1 MLQLK
6 LMHIRR
12 LNLRH
17 FRTYEHLELDL
28 PAKPVLLLGANA
40 QGKTSLLEA
49 IAYLALGRSPLTHRD
64 HHLIRWDAVESAM
77 PFAHLQAQVAHP
89 QREERLEIALEW
101 RRLSNGRRR
110 MHKQIKIDQR
120 SVRLADLAGHL
131 NVVCFLPEDLTLVT
145 GSPSERRGYLDNL
158 LSQVYSTY
166 VEVHSAYRN
175 AVSRRNALLRHMR
188 ERGSDP
194 LQLVPLEEKLVRM
207 GVTVSMYRRRVIR
220 ELTAHVNRLHQEMT
234 GDSAWLQLA
243 YQPKFEAL
251 QPPDIDLETGELP
264 PLEDESSLDVESLY
278 EAYRAS
284 FEQHRQEELERGV
297 TTVGPHRDEFRF
309 VSNGR
314 DVGTFGSRG
323 QQRTAVLALHLAE
336 LRWLQN
342 ATGETPVL
350 LMDEVLAELDRNR
363 RGYLLDLLKHVEQ
376 TILTTTD
383 AELFP
388 SRFRD
393 QAAIY
398 RVAASAVNTISAAD
412 ITPSAPWD

>member
-1 MLQLK
+1 
-6 LMHIRR
+6 MHIRK
-12 LNLRH
+12 LSLRH
-17 FRTYEHLELDL
+17 FRTYEHLKLEL

-77 PFAHLQAQVAHP
+77 PFAHLRAQVVHP
-89 QREERLEIALEW
+89 EREEALEIALEW
-101 RRLSNGRRR
+101 RTLANGNRRTQ
-110 MHKQIKIDQR
+110 KQIKIDQR

-145 GSPSERRGYLDNL
+145 GSPSERRRYLDDL

-166 VEVHSAYRN
+166 IEVHSAYRN

-188 ERGSDP
+188 EHGSDP

-220 ELTAHVNRLHQEMT
+220 ELTAHVNPLHQEMT
-234 GDSAWLQLA
+234 GDRAWLQLG
-243 YQPKFEAL
+243 YRPNFEAL
-251 QPPDIDLETGELP
+251 QPPEIDLETGELP
-264 PLEDESSLDVESLY
+264 PGEDEASLDVEALY
-278 EAYRAS
+278 DAYRAS
-284 FEQHRQEELERGV
+284 FQAHRQEELARGL
-297 TTVGPHRDEFRF
+297 TIVGPHRDEFSF
-309 VSNGR
+309 ISNGR

-323 QQRTAVLALHLAE
+323 QQRTAVLALRLAE
-336 LRWLQN
+336 LRWLQK
-342 ATGETPVL
+342 ATGESPVL
-350 LMDEVLAELDRNR
+350 LMDEVLAELDRAR
-363 RGYLLDLLKHVEQ
+363 RSYLLNLLENVEQ

-388 SRFRD
+388 SRFREK
-393 QAAIY
+393 AAIY
-398 RVAASAVNTISAAD
+398 RVAGGDVSAVTLED
-412 ITPSAPWD
+412 VTPGSPWD

>member
-1 MLQLK
+1 
-6 LMHIRR
+6 MHIRR
-12 LNLRH
+12 LSLRH
-17 FRTYEHLELDL
+17 FRTYEHLELEL
-28 PAKPVLLLGANA
+28 PAQPVLLLGANA

-77 PFAHLQAQVAHP
+77 PFAHLQAQVVHS

-101 RRLSNGRRR
+101 QRLSNGRRR
-110 MHKQIKIDQR
+110 TNKQVKIDQR

-145 GSPSERRGYLDNL
+145 GSPSGRRQYLDDL
-158 LSQVYSTY
+158 LSQVYATY

-220 ELTAHVNRLHQEMT
+220 ELTAHIHHIHQEMT
-234 GDSAWLQLA
+234 GDRAWLQLA
-243 YQPKFEAL
+243 YEPNFEAL
-251 QPPDIDLETGELP
+251 RPPEIDMETGERP
-264 PLEDESSLDVESLY
+264 PIEDESALDVEALY

-297 TTVGPHRDEFRF
+297 TTVGPHRDEFCF
-309 VSNGR
+309 ISNGR

-323 QQRTAVLALHLAE
+323 QQRTAVLALRLAE
-336 LRWLQN
+336 LQWLQK

-363 RGYLLDLLKHVEQ
+363 RAYLLDLLEDVEQ

-388 SRFRD
+388 SRFRER
-393 QAAIY
+393 AAIY
-398 RVAASAVNTISAAD
+398 RVATGDVTAVSAAD
-412 ITPSAPWD
+412 ATPGGPWD